1 METSIIN
8 LKDVSYVRK
17 GVTLLNQINWHV
29 KKHEHWAILGLNGAG
44 KSLLLK
50 LITADI
56 WPSTGSINILNYEFG
71 KANIPELKQRIGVVS
86 SYLNDRLYQSEV
98 TENIVLSGKFAS
110 IGIYQ
115 KTTPADFEAAKA
127 LIRFLNAEHLIGK
140 SYRTLSQGERQII
153 LIARALMAE
162 PEILILDEPANA
174 LDLFARERLLN
185 QISKISK
192 LPDGPTLLYVT
203 HHTEEIID
211 DFNKML
217 LIRDGEIIHQGN
229 RETIITEEALTN
241 FYQDP
246 VEIIPIIDHRFA
258 IYPKNTQKK
267 SDKN

>member
-1 METSIIN
+1 MNTSIID
-8 LKDVSYVRK
+8 LKNVSYIRQGK
-17 GVTLLNQINWHV
+17 TLLNQINWQV
-29 KKHEHWAILGLNGAG
+29 KKNENWAILGLNGAG

-56 WPSTGSINILNYEFG
+56 WPSTGSVSILNYQFG
-71 KANIPELKQRIGVVS
+71 KANIPELKQKIGVVS
-86 SYLNDRLYQSEV
+86 SYLNDRLYQSESV
-98 TENIVLSGKFAS
+98 ENIVLSGKFAS

-115 KTTPADFEAAKA
+115 KTSARDLEAAKS
-127 LIRFLNAEHLIGK
+127 LIQFLNAAHLIGK

-174 LDLFARERLLN
+174 LDLFARERLLS

-192 LPDGPTLLYVT
+192 LPDAPTLLYVT

-211 DFNKML
+211 VFNKML
-217 LIRDGEIIHQGN
+217 LIRGGEIIHQGE
-229 RETIITEEALTN
+229 REAIITENILTH

-246 VEIIPIIDHRFA
+246 VEIVPIIDHRFA
-258 IYPKNTQKK
+258 IYPKHKQKFP
-267 SDKN
+267 DKN

>member
-1 METSIIN
+1 MNNSIIN
-8 LKDVSYVRK
+8 LKNVSYTRQ
-17 GVTLLNQINWHV
+17 GVTLLNQINWQV
-29 KKHEHWAILGLNGAG
+29 KKNEHWAILGLNGAG

-56 WPSTGSINILNYEFG
+56 WPTTGSINILNYQFG
-71 KANIPELKQRIGVVS
+71 KANIPELKQKIGVVS

-115 KTTPADFEAAKA
+115 KTTPEDFEAAKD

-153 LIARALMAE
+153 LIARALMAN

-174 LDLFARERLLN
+174 LDLFARERLLG

-192 LPDGPTLLYVT
+192 LPDAPTLLYVT

-229 RETIITEEALTN
+229 REEIITEEVLTN

-246 VEIIPIIDHRFA
+246 VEIMPIIDHRFA
-258 IYPKNTQKK
+258 IYPKSTQK
-267 SDKN
+267 S